1 MKKILSAV
9 FAAVMAV
16 TMIATFAACGK
27 KAETDADTPKHVL
40 TMATNAE
47 FPPYEF
53 YEGDKVVG
61 IDAEVAGLIAD
72 KLGMELKIEDVA
84 FDSIIPG
91 VQAGKYDMGMAG
103 MTVTEDRLKSVDFST
118 SYAKGVQSV
127 IIKENGI
134 IKSLD
139 DIKGKRV
146 GVQTSTTGDIYA
158 TGDYGEDHITKY
170 DNGAL
175 AVQALVADKVDCVI
189 IDNQPAQSYVA
200 ANQGL
205 KILETPY
212 AEEDYAICF
221 SKDNTEL
228 KEKADA
234 ALKEL
239 IADGSLQ
246 KVVDKYISAK

>member
-9 FAAVMAV
+9 LAAVMAV
-16 TMIATFAACGK
+16 VMIATFAGCGK
-27 KAETDADTPKHVL
+27 KAEVETEAKKEVL
-40 TMATNAE
+40 VMATNAE

-61 IDAEVAGLIAD
+61 IDAEVAGLIAE

-103 MTVTEDRLKSVDFST
+103 MTVREDRLKYVDFST

-127 IIKENGI
+127 IIKENGAVQ
-134 IKSLD
+134 SLD
-139 DIKGKRV
+139 DIKGKMV

-158 TGDYGEDHITKY
+158 TGDYGEDHVTKY

-189 IDNQPAQSYVA
+189 IDNQPAKSYVA
-200 ANQGL
+200 ANKGL

-221 SKDNTEL
+221 SKENTEL

-246 KVVDKYISAK
+246 KVVDKYIKAD

>member
-9 FAAVMAV
+9 LAAVMAV
-16 TMIATFAACGK
+16 VMIATFAGCGK
-27 KAETDADTPKHVL
+27 KAEVETEAKKEVL
-40 TMATNAE
+40 VMATNAE

-61 IDAEVAGLIAD
+61 IDAEVAGLIAE

-103 MTVTEDRLKSVDFST
+103 MTVTEDRLKNVDFST

-127 IIKENGI
+127 IIKENGAVQ
-134 IKSLD
+134 SLD
-139 DIKGKRV
+139 DIKGKMV

-158 TGDYGEDHITKY
+158 TGDYGEDHVTKY

-189 IDNQPAQSYVA
+189 IDNQPAKSYVA
-200 ANQGL
+200 ANKGL

-221 SKDNTEL
+221 SKENTEL

-246 KVVDKYISAK
+246 KVVDKYIKAD

>member
-9 FAAVMAV
+9 LAAVMAV
-16 TMIATFAACGK
+16 VMIATFAGCGK
-27 KAETDADTPKHVL
+27 KSEVDTEAKKEVL
-40 TMATNAE
+40 VMATNAE

-53 YEGDKVVG
+53 YEGDKIVG
-61 IDAEVAGLIAD
+61 IDAEVAGLIAE

-103 MTVTEDRLKSVDFST
+103 MTVTEDRLKNVDFST

-127 IIKENGI
+127 IIKENGAVQ
-134 IKSLD
+134 SLD
-139 DIKGKRV
+139 DIKGKMV

-158 TGDYGEDHITKY
+158 TGDYGEDHVTKY

-189 IDNQPAQSYVA
+189 IDNQPAKSYVA
-200 ANQGL
+200 ANKGL

-221 SKDNTEL
+221 SKENTEL

-246 KVVDKYISAK
+246 KVVDKYIKAD

>member
-9 FAAVMAV
+9 LAAVMAV
-16 TMIATFAACGK
+16 VMIATFAGCGK
-27 KAETDADTPKHVL
+27 KAEVETEAKKEVL
-40 TMATNAE
+40 VMATNAE

-61 IDAEVAGLIAD
+61 IDAEVAGLIAE

-103 MTVTEDRLKSVDFST
+103 MTVREDRLKYVDFST

-127 IIKENGI
+127 IIKENGAVQSI
-134 IKSLD
+134 D
-139 DIKGKRV
+139 DIKGKMV

-158 TGDYGEDHITKY
+158 TDAYGEDHVTKY

-189 IDNQPAQSYVA
+189 IDNLPAKSYVA
-200 ANQGL
+200 ANKGL

-212 AEEDYAICF
+212 ANEDYAICF
-221 SKDNTEL
+221 SKENTEL

-246 KVVDKYISAK
+246 KVVDKYIKAD